1 MGLIL
6 LRIYSL
12 SKQKIY
18 TKNNTCS
25 LKTVD
30 AASPGS
36 ILKKNPESPIN
47 FGRSQQISWN
57 LDELLNSYK
66 TKFSGGENFGHL
78 DKLGLKSV
86 MFSRWYRNRIDEMR
100 HQFKSLIYIKM
111 GKIVGTE
118 DDIFFNLDL
127 KFYGTRFRTYNNK

>member
-47 FGRSQQISWN
+47 FRRSQQISWN
-57 LDELLNSYK
+57 LDELLTVIK
-66 TKFSGGENFGHL
+66 QNFPEG
-78 DKLGLKSV
+78 
-86 MFSRWYRNRIDEMR
+86 RI
-100 HQFKSLIYIKM
+100 SA
-111 GKIVGTE
+111 T
-118 DDIFFNLDL
+118 
-127 KFYGTRFRTYNNK
+127 